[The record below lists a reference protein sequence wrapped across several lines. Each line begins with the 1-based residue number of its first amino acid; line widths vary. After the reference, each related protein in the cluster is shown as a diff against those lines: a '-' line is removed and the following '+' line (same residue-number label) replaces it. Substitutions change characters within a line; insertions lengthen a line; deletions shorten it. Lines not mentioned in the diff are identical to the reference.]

1 MTIRKYCERNVPF
14 CGGRDGFLNGM
25 QFTGVFL
32 KNRVLTGGRTGIYRG
47 RMRTEDA
54 PEIRRMERFGALRE
68 AEEPVCPV
76 CGAECEWIYVYR
88 GRDPAGCDRCVQ
100 RRDAWKEGEAWNR
113 NR

>member
-1 MTIRKYCERNVPF
+1 
-14 CGGRDGFLNGM
+14 
-25 QFTGVFL
+25 
-32 KNRVLTGGRTGIYRG
+32 
-47 RMRTEDA
+47 
-54 PEIRRMERFGALRE
+54 MERFGALRE